1 MFDLRADRASSPVL
15 VAHLGVDRTLLSLA
29 PEGRTLLGLSA
40 GEDLGALPES
50 LREAVDGAAEEGS
63 WTGVGELAGV
73 PVRVVCVALG
83 EGYALVATPLAA
95 GAGAGGDT
103 PAVDVRIHT
112 TPDTNFAP
120 SEARGEVP
128 GEHLRGLV
136 DALSVVVWAADATTG
151 RYTFV
156 SRHAERLLGY
166 PVERW
171 LGEPGFWESV
181 VHPDDR
187 AAIADRDVEGLSDY
201 ELDYRAVAAD
211 GRVVWLRDLVRVAR
225 DERGEPTALHGV
237 LVDTSPGRAAEERR
251 RFLAGLEAQ
260 LQRLE
265 DAGEVMTAAT
275 RLLGEH
281 LAADRCAYA
290 EAESDQDHFTMSGDH
305 ATGLPPLTGRFAMS
319 SFGRDAL
326 RAMRAGEPWVVH
338 DSEDDPRLTAE
349 DRLVYR
355 RTGIRAVICLPLL
368 RGGRFAAAMAAHQ
381 ATPRRWAPA
390 EVELVS
396 VVVNRCWESVQRTHA
411 DRALRESERRF
422 RQLVERAT
430 DGIWVLDRDLRFVE
444 VNPAA
449 CALLGHARED
459 LLGKPVAALLG
470 SERGERLAALLG
482 DEGAPDVVTEVWQV
496 RRADGG
502 AVALELSI
510 QATPTGLQAIGRDI
524 TERQRAEA
532 EREALRHREH
542 EIAEALQRSLLPR
555 ELPALP
561 RLAAA
566 ARYLPASAH
575 TQIGGDWYEVL
586 PVGETTVALSVGDV
600 VGKGPQAAAVMG
612 QLRSALAGY
621 LLDGHSPAAALERL
635 DAFALRT
642 RGAPGSTCACLTLDW
657 STGELRWAS
666 AGHPPPLLVEPERS
680 RFLPIGTGTVL
691 GVPGR
696 ATYRDSQVVLPAGG
710 TVVLYTDGLVER
722 RGALIDAGLDALLRL
737 VRDEH
742 ELGPDELADRITSA
756 LLDGGQDD
764 DVALVV
770 VRKIPEPLR
779 RRVAAEAPELSGMR
793 RRVAEWAGRAGLSDD
808 LLCDLQLA
816 LGEAAANAVDHA
828 YPDGPGEFEYRVER
842 IGDGGVRVRVCD
854 WGRWRPEPEDK
865 GHRGRGVQLIQTV
878 GRDAVFTR
886 GPEGTVVEFVV
897 PEGDGPGVPAPRRR
911 VRGPVVGVRCTAGEE
926 FRDAVQ
932 VLHLGGDL
940 DLDGVRALREFLLG
954 RVDVADRRPVE
965 LDLTGLGYLSSS
977 GVALLLEAAE
987 VAAGRGR
994 GVGVVVT
1001 EGSAPA
1007 RIMAV
1012 SGLHGG
1018 AAGDRLSLRVVG
1030 R

>member
-1 MFDLRADRASSPVL
+1 M
-15 VAHLGVDRTLLSLA
+15 AHLGVDRTLLSLA

-50 LREAVDGAAEEGS
+50 LREAVDGAAEEGA

-83 EGYALVATPLAA
+83 EGYALVATPAAA
-95 GAGAGGDT
+95 GVGAGGDT
-103 PAVDVRIHT
+103 PTVDVRIHT
-112 TPDTNFAP
+112 TPGTNFAP
-120 SEARGEVP
+120 FEEPGEVP
-128 GEHLRGLV
+128 GEVPGEPLRGLV
-136 DALSVVVWAADATTG
+136 DDLPVVVWAADAITG

-156 SRHAERLLGY
+156 SRHAERLLGH
-166 PVERW
+166 PVGRW
-171 LGEPGFWESV
+171 LGEPGFWDSV

-187 AAIADRDVEGLSDY
+187 DALAARDVDGLADY
-201 ELDYRAVAAD
+201 ELDYRAIAAD
-211 GRVVWLRDLVRVAR
+211 GRVVWLHDLVRVAR

-237 LVDTSPGRAAEERR
+237 LVDTSPGRAAEERG
-251 RFLAGLEAQ
+251 RFLAGLEVE

-281 LAADRCAYA
+281 LGADRCAYA
-290 EAESDQDHFTMSGDH
+290 EAEADQDHFTMSGDH

-319 SFGRDAL
+319 SFGADAL
-326 RAMRAGEPWVVH
+326 LAMRAGEPWVVR
-338 DSEDDPRLTAE
+338 DSEGDPRLTDAE
-349 DRLVYR
+349 RPVYR

-368 RGGRFAAAMAAHQ
+368 RGGRFAAALAVHQ
-381 ATPRRWAPA
+381 AGPRRWTPA

-396 VVVNRCWESVQRTHA
+396 VVANRCWESVQRTHA

-430 DGIWVLDRDLRFVE
+430 DGIWVVDRDLRFVE

-459 LLGKPVAALLG
+459 LVGKPVAALLG
-470 SERGERLAALLG
+470 SERGERLAALLS
-482 DEGAPDVVTEVWQV
+482 DDGAPDVVTEVWQV
-496 RRADGG
+496 RRSDGG

-532 EREALRHREH
+532 EREVLRHREH

-696 ATYRDSQVVLPAGG
+696 AAYRESTVVLPSGG
-710 TVVLYTDGLVER
+710 MVVLYTDGLVER

-779 RRVAAEAPELSGMR
+779 KRVAAEAPELSGMR

-842 IGDGGVRVRVCD
+842 VADGGVRVRVCD
-854 WGRWRPEPEDK
+854 WGQWRPAPEDK

-886 GPEGTVVEFVV
+886 GAEGTVVEFVV
-897 PEGDGPGVPAPRRR
+897 PEGDGVPSSAGGRGERRGR
-911 VRGPVVGVRCTAGEE
+911 AARAVRGPVVGARCTAGEE

-940 DLDGVRALREFLLG
+940 DLDGVRALREFLLS

-965 LDLTGLGYLSSS
+965 LDLSGLGYLSSS

-994 GVGVVVT
+994 SVGVVVT

-1018 AAGDRLSLRVVG
+1018 AAGDRLALRMVP